1 MFASAVSGC
10 VLISAFDLLVGIPIG
25 ITSCALRLKICA
37 VIAGIKNYKSII
49 KKKKRK
55 KYNKMVLL
63 AKTKLN
69 SIEILI
75 SKALMHPILI
85 AMNLFQ

>member
-1 MFASAVSGC
+1 
-10 VLISAFDLLVGIPIG
+10 
-25 ITSCALRLKICA
+25 
-37 VIAGIKNYKSII
+37 
-49 KKKKRK
+49 
-55 KYNKMVLL
+55 MVLL